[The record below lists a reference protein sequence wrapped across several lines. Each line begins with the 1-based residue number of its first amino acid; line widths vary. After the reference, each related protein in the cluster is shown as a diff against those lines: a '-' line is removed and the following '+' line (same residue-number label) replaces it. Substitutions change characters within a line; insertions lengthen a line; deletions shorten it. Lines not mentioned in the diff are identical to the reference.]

1 LARLDTVTALA
12 KRLIPHCD
20 AAGPALE
27 VQGTTFSIGPTDGV
41 VLQVDLV
48 QYDTGEGPYLS
59 AIERGRKVRIDVL
72 DADQNWQHFA
82 CGAIEGGVHGVL
94 STPLHDRA
102 RTVGALNLYSF
113 ATNAFDEEAERTA
126 EVLAEHAAEVL
137 TKSRS
142 THIHWICWSTSSRRF
157 PRVT

>member
-1 LARLDTVTALA
+1 
-12 KRLIPHCD
+12 
-20 AAGPALE
+20 
-27 VQGTTFSIGPTDGV
+27 
-41 VLQVDLV
+41 
-48 QYDTGEGPYLS
+48 
-59 AIERGRKVRIDVL
+59 
-72 DADQNWQHFA
+72 
-82 CGAIEGGVHGVL
+82 VL